1 MLMDFFA
8 TLNRNRGEKNYKL
21 NLRYAYQ
28 QLILVVLTIKLLTAS
43 NHNKLFEPTCVQFG
57 VPSVWQPLFRG
68 KWRVNFR

>member
-28 QLILVVLTIKLLTAS
+28 QLILVLLTIKLLTVS
-43 NHNKLFEPTCVQFG
+43 NRNELFEPTCVQFG
-57 VPSVWQPLFRG
+57 VHSVWQPFFRG

>member
-28 QLILVVLTIKLLTAS
+28 QLILVLLTIKLLTVI
-43 NHNKLFEPTCVQFG
+43 NHNELFEPTYVQFG
-57 VPSVWQPLFRG
+57 H
-68 KWRVNFR
+68 